1 MEDIVKESAAENTL
15 EQLKA
20 KLKVKLDSVKTGLRS
35 INSKLLS
42 NIKNKNSKI
51 TEENTK
57 YLNNL
62 KETSMN
68 FVEHKKKKIK
78 DKEIISHVYFEAIRN
93 IKRTEIF
100 EKNLT
105 DIILDSLNNYN
116 NFIKNQLPFY
126 KNACQQFLKNQEDK
140 LCNNNIYAK
149 LTKKQIDKIY
159 HQLNSKNLINFI
171 NGKYPINLKMLISDS
186 FLEECS
192 TLSSTTMFKVNSVEI
207 DKLNDHNFHNF
218 FSNIRENKTS
228 KISDLIFKNCDLKA
242 NTLAEIPFEFQ
253 NLNIVDSK
261 IYCSIFFNM
270 KFSNLFK
277 FSLDNVQID
286 SYNFEKI
293 LKNILKV
300 GAKNLKEFSA
310 KNNYISRIYFNEE
323 FDSSLNTLQSLEI
336 FNLSNNIIYN
346 VDKRMFNFIPNLKIL
361 DLSNNNLLHQNN
373 CKELIMNCKGIVLL
387 LKNIIISKDPFYN
400 FYLDY
405 YNKFISKNTFN
416 TIPLDYIN
424 FDSLFYQRNNIN
436 ILKWDFQYTKNIENI
451 SEFNLSSCSLDN
463 KNVIDIIS
471 NCISI
476 KNNISKIN
484 ISYNL
489 LTEEIFDLLIEDK
502 INRILFNLK
511 ELDLSHNLIK
521 FKFQKLTSKPR
532 FNQFSIFLD
541 NYSKLELLN
550 LKSTPF
556 EETIN
561 YFIKDEIKLSF
572 AKEKKREFKIANENE
587 HKEIKDIIENNNLN
601 INKSF
606 HFIINDLVTL
616 KYTNPKRLK
625 SIIPFLEQH
634 LIVENYKPEEKKE
647 KEK

>member
-1 MEDIVKESAAENTL
+1 MEGIVKESAAENTL
-15 EQLKA
+15 EQLKT
-20 KLKVKLDSVKTGLRS
+20 KLKLKLDSVKTGLRS

-42 NIKNKNSKI
+42 NIKTKNSKI
-51 TEENTK
+51 LEENNK
-57 YLNNL
+57 YINNL
-62 KETSMN
+62 KETSMT

-100 EKNLT
+100 QKNLI

-116 NFIKNQLPFY
+116 NFINSQLPFY
-126 KNACQQFLKNQEDK
+126 KNVCQQFLKNQEDK

-149 LTKKQIDKIY
+149 LTKKQIEKVY
-159 HQLNSKNLINFI
+159 HQLKSKNLINFI
-171 NGKYPINLKMLISDS
+171 NGKYPINLKMLISDC

-192 TLSSTTMFKVNSVEI
+192 VLSSTIMFKVNGVEI
-207 DKLNDHNFHNF
+207 DKLNDNNFHNF
-218 FSNIRENKTS
+218 FSNVRENKTS
-228 KISDLIFKNCDLKA
+228 KIGDMIFKNCDLKGI
-242 NTLAEIPFEFQ
+242 TLSEIPFEFQ
-253 NLNIVDSK
+253 NLKIADSK
-261 IYCSIFFNM
+261 IYSSIFFNM
-270 KFSNLFK
+270 KFANLVK
-277 FSLDNVQID
+277 FSLDNVQVD
-286 SYNFEKI
+286 SYNFDKI

-323 FDSSLNTLQSLEI
+323 FESSLNTLQSLEI

-405 YNKFISKNTFN
+405 YNKFLAKNTFN

-424 FDSLFYQRNNIN
+424 LDSLFYQRNNN
-436 ILKWDFQYTKNIENI
+436 LILQWDFQYTKNIENI

-471 NCISI
+471 NCFSI

-502 INRILFNLK
+502 INGILFNLK

-521 FKFQKLTSKPR
+521 FKFQKLTPKPQ

-572 AKEKKREFKIANENE
+572 AKEKKREFKIENEDE

-601 INKSF
+601 INRSF

-634 LIVENYKPEEKKE
+634 LIIENYKPEEKKE

>member
-20 KLKVKLDSVKTGLRS
+20 KLKVKLDAVKTGLRS

-42 NIKNKNSKI
+42 NIKTKNSKI
-51 TEENTK
+51 VEENIK
-57 YLNNL
+57 YINNL

-126 KNACQQFLKNQEDK
+126 KNACKQFLKNQEDK

-159 HQLNSKNLINFI
+159 NQLKSKNLINFI

-192 TLSSTTMFKVNSVEI
+192 VLSSTTMFKVNSVEI
-207 DKLNDHNFHNF
+207 DKLNDQNFHNF

-228 KISDLIFKNCDLKA
+228 KISDIILKNCDLKA

-261 IYCSIFFNM
+261 IYSSIFFNM
-270 KFSNLFK
+270 KFGNLVK

-300 GAKNLKEFSA
+300 GAKNLKELSA

-323 FDSSLNTLQSLEI
+323 FNSSLNILQSLEI

-405 YNKFISKNTFN
+405 YNKFIAKNTFN

-502 INRILFNLK
+502 INGILFNLK

-521 FKFQKLTSKPR
+521 FKFQKLTPKPK

-625 SIIPFLEQH
+625 SMIPFLEQH